1 MREKLHNF
9 ALFFNIQSEN
19 MSFISSIL
27 TDMWHLCN
35 SMSPY
40 ILLGFLLSGLL
51 HEFMP
56 GRFYTRYLSGNGF
69 RSVLFSALF
78 GIPLPLCSCG
88 VIPTAMGLRREGAS
102 RGATVSFLIATP
114 QTGIDSIIATYSLMG
129 LPFAV
134 ARPLVALFT
143 SVFGGLLINRF
154 VPEETSLATNVKAEK
169 SVEKKQNILH
179 RLLGALRY
187 GMVEMIADI
196 GKWLMIGLFMA
207 GIITTLVP
215 EEWFSLFQEN
225 SLYSMLVVLLFSIPM
240 YLCATGSIP
249 IAVALMLKGL
259 TPGAALVLLM
269 AGPASNMA
277 SILVIR
283 KVLGMRTLVI
293 YLLSIIIG
301 AFCFGLGIDSLL
313 PREWFTQGLVNLQ
326 TCCQEGNHLFSTLCT
341 ILLAALLFYALVIE
355 KIKKKKGG
363 CHCETCSCAATQ
375 ENKNTLKINGM
386 QCNHCA
392 ANVQKAIES
401 IPGIAHA
408 DVSLGLSQA
417 TIQGDGFNPDNVIQA
432 VKSLG
437 FEAEWMNDNA

>member
-1 MREKLHNF
+1 
-9 ALFFNIQSEN
+9 

-169 SVEKKQNILH
+169 PVEKKTKYSSQ
-179 RLLGALRY
+179 
-187 GMVEMIADI
+187 
-196 GKWLMIGLFMA
+196 
-207 GIITTLVP
+207 TTR
-215 EEWFSLFQEN
+215 S
-225 SLYSMLVVLLFSIPM
+225 
-240 YLCATGSIP
+240 
-249 IAVALMLKGL
+249 
-259 TPGAALVLLM
+259 
-269 AGPASNMA
+269 
-277 SILVIR
+277 
-283 KVLGMRTLVI
+283 
-293 YLLSIIIG
+293 
-301 AFCFGLGIDSLL
+301 
-313 PREWFTQGLVNLQ
+313 
-326 TCCQEGNHLFSTLCT
+326 
-341 ILLAALLFYALVIE
+341 
-355 KIKKKKGG
+355 
-363 CHCETCSCAATQ
+363 
-375 ENKNTLKINGM
+375 
-386 QCNHCA
+386 
-392 ANVQKAIES
+392 
-401 IPGIAHA
+401 
-408 DVSLGLSQA
+408 A
-417 TIQGDGFNPDNVIQA
+417 TIRNGGHDSRHREMAHDRIVYGRNYHHPG
-432 VKSLG
+432 S
-437 FEAEWMNDNA
+437 